1 MGQDEVIKELNID
14 EDYDEVIKELLLED
28 YG

>member
-14 EDYDEVIKELLLED
+14 EDYDKVIKELLLED

>member
-14 EDYDEVIKELLLED
+14 EDYDEVIKELLLKD